1 MDEGPTLIVVPC
13 YNEERRL
20 PVPSFL
26 DFARADRG
34 FRFLFVDDGSRDR
47 TASVLQQLCAKRPE
61 IFRFLQLPDNR
72 GKAEAVRQGVLHG
85 LHDAWRFIGYW
96 DADLATPL
104 DALGRFRDVM
114 LTNPDVQI
122 VMGARVKLLGRHI
135 ERRALR
141 HYLGRVFATIA
152 ALVLDIHVYDTQ
164 CGAKLFRVSNVLR
177 AMFAEPFV
185 SRWIF
190 DVELLA
196 RFLSRHDGFRLGL
209 TATDCMYEVPLDTW
223 EDVGASRVRGRDFL
237 VAPLELMRIYRSYPP
252 RSRRAEQSLV
262 SR

>member
-1 MDEGPTLIVVPC
+1 VVPC

-20 PVPSFL
+20 PVPRFL
-26 DFARADRG
+26 DFARNDRG

-47 TASVLQQLCAKRPE
+47 TASVLERLCAESPDV
-61 IFRFLQLPDNR
+61 FRLLRLPDNR
-72 GKAEAVRQGVLHG
+72 GKAEAVRQGMLHG
-85 LHDAWRFIGYW
+85 LRESWRFIGYW

-104 DALGRFRDVM
+104 DALGCFRDVM
-114 LTNPDVQI
+114 LAKPKVQI
-122 VMGARVKLLGRHI
+122 VMGARVKLLGRQI

-152 ALVLDIHVYDTQ
+152 AVVLDIHVYDTQ
-164 CGAKLFRVSNVLR
+164 CGAKLFRASDVLR
-177 AMFAEPFV
+177 VMFAEPFV

-196 RFLSRHDGFRLGL
+196 RFLSQHDGLRLGVS
-209 TATDCMYEVPLDTW
+209 AADCMYEVPLDAW

-237 VAPLELMRIYRSYPP
+237 VAPWELMRIYRSYPP
-252 RSRRAEQSLV
+252 RARRARPSPA
-262 SR
+262 S